1 MTPERLE
8 AALQAVAEG
17 GLRARE
23 EAAAELLGTPVNEL
37 VRFLVARIPAPAFRL
52 RNAALELLGRLGP
65 AGLAALTQQ
74 LPELDDEAR
83 MFLAPVLG
91 DMQDARALAILH
103 EWLGADDVNLVAMTC
118 EAVGRYRNP
127 ASVPVL
133 AALVERDPWM
143 AGPAIAAI
151 GRIGDPAGRE
161 PLLAALGDEEHRL
174 FAVGALGQLADVGA
188 WPALAAALDDD
199 PGLIPVAL
207 PDLDP
212 LLAKL
217 SAPELRGAIAD
228 PAPWAAAA
236 AQALTPE
243 AWTPAAVRLLGALA
257 EPGVAVRLIDLYLEH
272 DEHEAILEALRQ
284 LPDAAHALRV
294 RLDDALGDEAT
305 RRAVRLIGELLSE
318 SATTMLGLLAHPS
331 GSVRLEIVVAMER
344 RGFEPEILAA
354 LLGDP
359 DALVRGMAMQ
369 VLRRHWDDHDT
380 AVRIAEELDPDAL
393 AADVL
398 EALAVEGPPALADA
412 VAEAAG
418 RRIGSGAGTAAR
430 RLRRSLD
437 ARRDPDALLADLAAA
452 DAPADEIIELLPLAA
467 GIEGRRAVD
476 LLLRLA
482 RHRDPALAYA
492 AGEALCR
499 HADVSAADLAP
510 LLSPAPPA
518 ELLTVLAAWA
528 ASSPDGGALLSHL
541 PLDAG
546 AHAVEVEVELLR
558 AWRRHAPTAARARF
572 TAALSSPEWRVQL
585 EGLRGLEAAG
595 MADARRQWLDH
606 LDPLAREVLDAEG
619 AHA

>member
-1 MTPERLE
+1 MTSERLD
-8 AALQAVAEG
+8 AALRTVAEG

-23 EAAAELLGTPVNEL
+23 EAAAELLAVPVEKL
-37 VRFLVARIPAPAFRL
+37 VGFLLSRIPAPVFRL
-52 RNAALELLGRLGP
+52 RNTALELLARLGP
-65 AGLAALTQQ
+65 AGLEALSAHV
-74 LPELDDEAR
+74 PNLDDEVR

-91 DMQDARALAILH
+91 EMQDARALALLH
-103 EWLGADDVNLVAMTC
+103 EWLGAEDVNLVAMAC

-127 ASVPVL
+127 SSVPML

-143 AGPAIAAI
+143 AGPAITAI
-151 GRIGDPAGRE
+151 GRIGDPSGRE

-174 FAVGALGQLADVGA
+174 FAVGALGQLADVGT
-188 WPALAAALDDD
+188 WPALAAALAKD

-207 PDLDP
+207 PDLDS

-228 PAPWAAAA
+228 PQPWAAAA
-236 AQALTPE
+236 IQSLTPE
-243 AWTPAAVRLLGALA
+243 AWSPAAVRLLGALV
-257 EPGVAVRLIDLYLEH
+257 EPGVAARLIDLYLDY
-272 DEHEAILEALRQ
+272 DEHEVILEALRQ
-284 LPDAAHALRV
+284 LPDASHALRI

-305 RRAVRLIGELLSE
+305 RRAVRLISELLPE
-318 SATTMLGLLAHPS
+318 AGATMLGLLAHPS

-359 DALVRGMAMQ
+359 DVLVRGMAMQ

-380 AVRIAEELDPDAL
+380 AARIADELDPDAL
-393 AADVL
+393 AEDVL
-398 EALAVEGPPALADA
+398 EALAVEGPPVLADA
-412 VAEAAG
+412 VADAAG
-418 RRIGSGAGTAAR
+418 RRIGAGVGQAAR

-437 ARRDPDALLADLAAA
+437 ARRDPDALLEELAAA
-452 DAPADEIIELLPLAA
+452 DTPVDEIIELLPLAA
-467 GIEGRRAVD
+467 GIEGRRAIE

-482 RHRDPALAYA
+482 RHREPALAYA

-499 HADVSAADLAP
+499 HADVLATDLVP
-510 LLSPAPPA
+510 LLRPTPPA

-528 ASSPDGGALLSHL
+528 ASSPDGGALLPHL
-541 PLDAG
+541 PRAAG
-546 AHAVEVEVELLR
+546 AHMVEVEVELLR
-558 AWRRHAPTAARARF
+558 AWRRHAPTDAQARF
-572 TAALSSPEWRVQL
+572 TTALSSREWRVQL

-595 MADARRQWLDH
+595 MVDARRRWLDH
-606 LDPLAREVLDAEG
+606 LDPLAREVLDAES